1 MKKTFL
7 RTVGVFIATIMLC
20 LGALPAH
27 AVQKDYYDM
36 QKIQEG
42 DVIYFD
48 NSLAN
53 FDSVRIHI
61 WADYGSGKS
70 YDMYPWNIRPT
81 MTDEDGDNIWEFVV
95 PSKADICNARLEE
108 EDVYRCMQSF
118 SFSAGFDHLLFS
130 DSKNDNGRQ
139 TDNLNYVTSGL
150 LYRAQS
156 REDGHGIELF
166 SNDIFNLL
174 DKLEAGK
181 AYGDKIKC
189 VDDEEA
195 QRFITIVDGL
205 RSYVESATTVT
216 LEYGQL
222 PSDISFWRDTEE
234 IQNVSS
240 LIDDTIASIK
250 EKYGENPT
258 VCDEDTMDDESDSES
273 DNPDTFDSIGLYVG
287 LGVASVIG
295 LVVESSIRRRA

>member
-1 MKKTFL
+1 MRKTFL
-7 RTVGVFIATIMLC
+7 RAVGVFAAALMLC
-20 LGALPAH
+20 LSALPAY

-81 MTDEDGDNIWEFVV
+81 MTNEDGDNIWEFVV
-95 PSKADICNARLEE
+95 PSKADICNARLE
-108 EDVYRCMQSF
+108 DAASCMESF

-130 DSKNDNGRQ
+130 DSKNDNARQ
-139 TDNLNYVTSGL
+139 TDDLNYVTSGL

-156 REDGHGIELF
+156 REDGHRIELF

-195 QRFITIVDGL
+195 QRFITIIDGL
-205 RSYVESATTVT
+205 RINVETATTVT
-216 LEYGQL
+216 VENGQL

-240 LIDDTIASIK
+240 LITDTIASIK

-258 VCDEDTMDDESDSES
+258 VCDEDATDDESDSES
-273 DNPDTFDSIGLYVG
+273 DNPDTFDTIGLFAG
-287 LGVASVIG
+287 LGVASFAG
-295 LVVESSIRRRA
+295 LAIALNRKRRI